1 MIDISIRK
9 ENSDRAIAYLDGA
22 DARIYRGLVSRL
34 GSEDATQ
41 NAVILVG
48 LIAKLGKL
56 RTKKATEEIDRIEKL
71 FPKLVGISYKKLGSI
86 LDDI

>member
-9 ENSDRAIAYLDGA
+9 ENADRAIAYFDGA

-34 GSEDATQ
+34 GSEDAAQ
-41 NAVILVG
+41 NAVILIG

-56 RTKKATEEIDRIEKL
+56 RTRKATEEIGRIHRL
-71 FPKLVGISYKKLGSI
+71 FPKLVGVSYKRFDSM